1 MPVEIKKD
9 PWVLVT
15 NAVIA
20 LAILALVWQ
29 HVIDWK
35 AALGGLGLL
44 LAPSI
49 AKRARGDEPTA
60 KSNPKDDDKDPP
72 AGGSGGLP
80 IIVTPIML
88 FLLALALASSGCS
101 VFTKENAR
109 TALDVAQVT
118 CIIANASS
126 DDGTVA
132 AVCGVADALLPDLRT
147 ILGRQREAVART
159 RRLGSAPCADSGAP

>member
-72 AGGSGGLP
+72 AGGSGGPPL
-80 IIVTPIML
+80 IVTPIML
-88 FLLALALASSGCS
+88 FLLALAPFGCS

-109 TALDVAQVT
+109 TVLDVAQVT

-126 DDGTVA
+126 DDATVA

-159 RRLGSAPCADSGAP
+159 RRLGSAPCADNGAP